1 MSHRKTTTRDREC
14 RPLCKVCKDAGKS
27 EQVFTS
33 HFTKNRD
40 GKVTCP
46 TLLAIKCRRCSKAG
60 HTASYCTVSMQ
71 EEVKK
76 PEEQKQKPIILC
88 PRVNE
93 VASMELKTMLSI
105 PKHPMKNARRVTFE
119 QLLES
124 SVRPEPKKKTTI
136 YVDNWADVED
146 SDDEFEYEW
155 RPKSKTTKNKLDV

>member
-1 MSHRKTTTRDREC
+1 MSHRKTTTRDREY

-105 PKHPMKNARRVTFE
+105 PKHPMNNARRVTFE
-119 QLLES
+119 QLLE
-124 SVRPEPKKKTTI
+124 PKKKTVI

-146 SDDEFEYEW
+146 SDEEFEYEW
-155 RPKSKTTKNKLDV
+155 RPKSKTKKHLDV